1 MDFSSQEITLSL
13 FLGKIPQTLTLKTDQ
28 VLLAKV
34 IRSTSDGILLA
45 IGGQKIPAQSR
56 IPLEPGSLL
65 KLKVEKLGE
74 NNILSLKLIDL
85 TTPKE
90 PKFSAIF
97 PKTYPF
103 TLPDAKLIEHLAQ
116 ELELKGEDQAAQKL
130 LNSYLKTT
138 IPFFGKSGSAENLK
152 DLTLPAKAV
161 LGFFAS
167 AEIDDKTA
175 AMKTNSLFSASQNEA
190 PQRKQIFEDLVEKI
204 FQQKENLG
212 LRFEAALSQNKEIP
226 SFGLKQHLL
235 SISQNFPQ
243 AELGNLAKSLSEG
256 LSRFELLDQG
266 RNSLSLIFFP
276 PPDSTDAKPLYLRLE
291 ELKEENGSK
300 DKSRTKST
308 PSARALFHL
317 ETPFLGAI
325 WGQIDLKENNID
337 CVLHLEKEEI
347 KELLASHQEELKEA
361 LRREDFN
368 LQQLEFKLEDKKKME
383 KHQREAFGAAEVKK
397 IDQWI

>member
-1 MDFSSQEITLSL
+1 MDFSSQEITLGL

-74 NNILSLKLIDL
+74 NNIVSLKLIDL

-138 IPFFGKSGSAENLK
+138 IPLFGKSDSAENLK
-152 DLTLPAKAV
+152 DLNLPAKA
-161 LGFFAS
+161 LFGFFTS

-175 AMKTNSLFSASQNEA
+175 AMKTNPFFGASPKEA
-190 PQRKQIFEDLVEKI
+190 QQQKQIFEDLVEKI

-212 LRFEAALSQNKEIP
+212 LRFEAVLNQNKEIP

-243 AELGNLAKSLSEG
+243 TELGDLAKSLSEG

-317 ETPFLGAI
+317 ETLFLGAI
-325 WGQIDLKENNID
+325 WGQIDLKEKNID

-361 LRREDFN
+361 LRQEDFN